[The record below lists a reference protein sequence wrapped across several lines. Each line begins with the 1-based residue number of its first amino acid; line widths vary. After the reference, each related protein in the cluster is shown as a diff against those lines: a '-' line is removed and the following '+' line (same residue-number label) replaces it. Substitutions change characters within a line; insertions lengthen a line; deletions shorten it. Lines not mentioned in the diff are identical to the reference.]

1 MTTCAL
7 PLSITIKISCLYRPV
22 LVFLYTKVR
31 PTGQLINKL
40 PYTIKYICETLFT
53 VISSTIDNNFYIWV
67 KFSLVYSPTFFTMK
81 RTRKQLT
88 GAQKKKLCERKKD
101 MPFLSNDDL
110 AKEFGIG
117 KSTVQ
122 GILVKSS
129 KWLSINEV
137 SIEGMQKR
145 ERPIKWQSL
154 EDALWLWVSSVLD
167 RGLDLTGDIIKQKAL
182 FYAERMGFV
191 DFKGSD
197 GWLTGFKRRCK
208 LVQVVKHGEA
218 ASAPN
223 QELVDEERLSIQEEL
238 TRWKL
243 DDIFNAD
250 ETGLFWAMEPS
261 RTLSDRKLSG
271 HKANKSRVTVL
282 LITNVNGSEK
292 LRPVVIHKYQTPRP
306 LRNINKSNLPVDYY
320 WNGKAY
326 MQVSVHFVI
335 ITNLY

>member
-1 MTTCAL
+1 M
-7 PLSITIKISCLYRPV
+7 V
-22 LVFLYTKVR
+22 
-31 PTGQLINKL
+31 
-40 PYTIKYICETLFT
+40 
-53 VISSTIDNNFYIWV
+53 
-67 KFSLVYSPTFFTMK
+67 K

-88 GAQKKKLCERKKD
+88 GVQKKKLCERKKE
-101 MPFLSNDDL
+101 MPFLSNSDL

-122 GILVKSS
+122 GILATSN
-129 KWLSINEV
+129 KWININEA
-137 SIEGMQKR
+137 SMEGTRRK
-145 ERPIKWQSL
+145 ERPIKWQQL
-154 EDALWLWVSSVLD
+154 EDALWLWASSVLD

-182 FYAERMGFV
+182 FYAERMGFA

-223 QELVDEERLSIQEEL
+223 QELVDEERQSIQEEL

-243 DDIFNAD
+243 DDVFNAD

-271 HKANKSRVTVL
+271 HKANKSRVTVF
-282 LITNVNGSEK
+282 LITNANGSEK
-292 LRPVVIHKYQTPRP
+292 LRPLVIHKYQTPRP

-326 MQVSVHFVI
+326 MQVNVRFVI